1 MLNIEQLISKVINR
15 KLNIKNNRF
24 MYVYRDI
31 FKHLFMFG
39 IRPKKKV
46 FNSHLG
52 HANSFSGNLET

>member
-24 MYVYRDI
+24 MYVYRGI

-39 IRPKKKV
+39 IRPKKKQ
-46 FNSHLG
+46 SLIHI
-52 HANSFSGNLET
+52 